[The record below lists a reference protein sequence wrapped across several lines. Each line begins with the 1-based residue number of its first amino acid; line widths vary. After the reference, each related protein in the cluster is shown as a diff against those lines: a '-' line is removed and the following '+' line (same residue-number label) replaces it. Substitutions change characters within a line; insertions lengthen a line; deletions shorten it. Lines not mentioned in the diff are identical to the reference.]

1 MTVDE
6 LANAIGVTDNAIR
19 LHLTALERDGL
30 VRAEGVRREGSV
42 GKPATLYAITPDG
55 QVALSKAYEPVLSTL
70 LVSLAVG
77 IRLVRAMFTPLD
89 LIASGTKLI
98 EDADFTTTFSRTG
111 QPEMDRLIAL
121 YNGLVHLKV
130 RADSAWSDIDVQ
142 LKRRHDLIPNLV
154 ETVKGY
160 AAHEK
165 GTFENIAKWR
175 SAAMSATAPADRAQ
189 AEGQLTMA
197 LKSLFAV
204 AEAYP
209 QLRANE
215 NFMSLQ
221 NSLAQIESDVQ
232 NARRYYNAVVR
243 DYNTRIQSFPANL
256 IAGSFGFQPRLFFE
270 LEAPGEREVP
280 TVKF

>member
-1 MTVDE
+1 M
-6 LANAIGVTDNAIR
+6 
-19 LHLTALERDGL
+19 ALIIGL
-30 VRAEGVRREGSV
+30 VILA
-42 GKPATLYAITPDG
+42 AIIG
-55 QVALSKAYEPVLSTL
+55 
-70 LVSLAVG
+70 
-77 IRLVRAMFTPLD
+77 F
-89 LIASGTKLI
+89 
-98 EDADFTTTFSRTG
+98 
-111 QPEMDRLIAL
+111 LIAL
-121 YNGLVHLKV
+121 YNGLVQLRV

-165 GTFENIAKWR
+165 GTFEDIAKYR
-175 SAAMSATAPADRAQ
+175 SMAMQATTPADRAQ

-221 NSLAQIESDVQ
+221 KSLADIEDSIQ

-243 DYNTRIQSFPANL
+243 DYNTRIQSFPANM
-256 IAGSFGFQPRLFFE
+256 IAGGMGFQPRQFFE
-270 LEAPGEREVP
+270 LEAPAERQVP
-280 TVKF
+280 SVKF